1 VVAIDGRARHPSPER
16 DRWHRPVPEH
26 VTVSG
31 RGVLAAAAA
40 TYLLVLPPLPNFVS
54 DVVVAVRLLLDVPR

>member
-1 VVAIDGRARHPSPER
+1 MPD
-16 DRWHRPVPEH
+16 H

-31 RGVLAAAAA
+31 RGILAAAAA

-54 DVVVAVRLLLDVPR
+54 DVMVGARLLLDVPQ

>member
-1 VVAIDGRARHPSPER
+1 M
-16 DRWHRPVPEH
+16 VPEH

-31 RGVLAAAAA
+31 PGVLAAAVA

-54 DVVVAVRLLLDVPR
+54 DVMAGVRLLLDVPQ